1 MKTTSVSLTPQQ
13 QRLTPHLGAVIAFW
27 RGVRRMRQEDLAKA
41 SGVCLSTIKWLE
53 RGRKNGYRTDILE
66 QVCEALDITML
77 ELFSGAEKRAR
88 RMAGQR

>member
-1 MKTTSVSLTPQQ
+1 MKTDDKLSTVQQ
-13 QRLTPHLGAVIAFW
+13 SRLTPHLGAVIVFW

-66 QVCEALDITML
+66 RVCEALDITLL
-77 ELFSGAEKRAR
+77 ELFIGAEKRAQ